1 MGYALQMPSIR
12 TRGVTF
18 ADGRR
23 VPAIGLGT
31 WRMGER
37 PGSRA
42 AEVAALR
49 HGFDRGL
56 TLVDTAEM
64 YADGGSE
71 EVVGAAVAGQ
81 RDGIFVVSKV
91 YPHHAGR
98 RSAIEACERSLR
110 RLRVD
115 RLDLYLL
122 HWRGDVP
129 LAETVEAFER
139 LKRDGKIA
147 RWGVSNFDVDD
158 LDELA
163 ALDHGSGCAANQVL
177 FHLAERGI
185 ERGAL
190 PRCHDWPMPVMAYSP
205 YDEGRLLGHPEL
217 ARISGEAGTSAATLA
232 LAWLVSHDGV
242 IAIPKA
248 ARIEHVDAAAAAIDF
263 DLGDDVA
270 RALDRAFPPPKRRT
284 RLAMI

>member
-1 MGYALQMPSIR
+1 MPSIR
-12 TRGVTF
+12 TVAF
-18 ADGRR
+18 ADGTR
-23 VPAIGLGT
+23 VPALGLGT

-37 PGSRA
+37 PGSRD

-49 HGFDRGL
+49 RGFDHGL

-71 EVVGAAVAGQ
+71 EVVGRAIAGR
-81 RDGIFVVSKV
+81 RDEIFVVSKA

-98 RSAIEACERSLR
+98 RSAIAACEKSLA
-110 RLRVD
+110 RLRID

-122 HWRGDVP
+122 HWRGDIP
-129 LAETVEAFER
+129 LAETVEAFDR

-163 ALDHGSGCAANQVL
+163 ALDGGSACAANQVL
-177 FHLAERGI
+177 YHLGERGI

-190 PRCHDWPMPVMAYSP
+190 PRCRAWPMPVMAYSP
-205 YDEGRLLGHPEL
+205 FDEGRLLSNAAL
-217 ARISGEAGTSAATLA
+217 ARVAREAGTSAATLA
-232 LAWLVSHDGV
+232 LAWIVSHDGV
-242 IAIPKA
+242 MAIPKA
-248 ARIEHVDAAAAAIDF
+248 ATLAHVDAIVAAVGF
-263 DLGDDVA
+263 KLSDVVV

-284 RLAMI
+284 PLAMI

>member
-1 MGYALQMPSIR
+1 MSNVPRVGL
-12 TRGVTF
+12 
-18 ADGRR
+18 ADGAR
-23 VPAIGLGT
+23 VPALGLGT

-37 PGSRA
+37 PAARK

-49 HGFDRGL
+49 HGFDLGL

-71 EVVGAAVAGQ
+71 SVVGEAIAGR
-81 RDGIFVVSKV
+81 RDEVFVVSKV
-91 YPHHAGR
+91 YPHNAGR
-98 RSAIEACERSLR
+98 KAAIAACERSLA
-110 RLRVD
+110 RLGIE

-129 LAETVEAFER
+129 LAETVDAFER
-139 LKRDGKIA
+139 LKRAGKIA

-163 ALDHGSGCAANQVL
+163 ALPEGRSCAANQVL
-177 FHLAERGI
+177 YHLAERGI

-190 PRCHDWPMPVMAYSP
+190 PRCRAWPMPVMAYSP
-205 YDEGRLLGHPEL
+205 FDEGRLLANAEL
-217 ARISGEAGTSAATLA
+217 ARIARGAGTSPAALA

-248 ARIEHVDAAAAAIDF
+248 ARIAHVDAIAAAAR
-263 DLGDDVA
+263 LSLTRDVVA
-270 RALDRAFPPPKRRT
+270 ALDRAFPPPRKRT
-284 RLAMI
+284 PLAMI

>member
-1 MGYALQMPSIR
+1 MSTIR
-12 TRGVTF
+12 RVAF
-18 ADGRR
+18 ADGASVAR
-23 VPAIGLGT
+23 LGGGPGG
-31 WRMGER
+31 MGER
-37 PGSRA
+37 AERRA

-49 HGFDRGL
+49 HGFDAGL

-71 EVVGAAVAGQ
+71 VVVGQALEGR

-91 YPHHAGR
+91 YPHNAGR
-98 RSAIEACERSLR
+98 RAAIAACERSLE
-110 RLRVD
+110 RLGIE

-163 ALDHGSGCAANQVL
+163 GVRDGGACAADQVL
-177 FHLAERGI
+177 FHLSERGI
-185 ERGAL
+185 EKGVL
-190 PRCHDWPMPVMAYSP
+190 PRARAWPMPVMAYSP
-205 YDEGRLLGHPEL
+205 FDEGRLLKNAEL
-217 ARISGEAGTSAATLA
+217 ARIAREAGTTPATLA
-232 LAWLVSHDGV
+232 LAWLQTHDDV

-248 ARIEHVDAAAAAIDF
+248 SRVEHVDAIRAAADF
-263 DLGDDVA
+263 RLTPDVA
-270 RALDRAFPPPKRRT
+270 AALARAFPAPKRRT
-284 RLAMI
+284 KLAMI